1 MSRKLQAGIGF
12 IFITVIIDALGVGL
26 IIPVLP
32 RVIESFGDVGLS
44 QASSFYGLLIAL
56 YSLMAFL
63 FAGLM
68 GSLSDRF
75 GRRPVLLL
83 SLLGLGLDYVII
95 ALAPNLSWLIVGRVL
110 AGIFGASQV
119 TALAYIADVSPPQD
133 RAKNFGL
140 IGAAF
145 GLGFIIGPLL
155 GGVLGG
161 IELRLPFW
169 VAAGL
174 SLLNVLYGLLVLP
187 ESLPPERRQP
197 FRWSRANPVGSLMAL
212 RRTPSALTLTAVYGL
227 TRLSLNGLIAVWVL
241 YTGFRLGWNVTQ
253 IGLSLAFT
261 GICLAVVQGGMVGP
275 VVARLGEVKTTLLG
289 LTLST
294 LAYVLFGLFTTGWM
308 LYAAIV
314 LSASGG
320 LVAPTL
326 QGMISSR
333 VPPTEQGLLQGALAS
348 LNNLANVVA
357 PPVVAGLFAYVVSP
371 SVRSGF
377 VGTPL
382 FLCALVEGSA
392 LLVTWVAFRRL
403 KPPADNVNPSIPHSV
418 QF

>member
-1 MSRKLQAGIGF
+1 MSRKFQASIGF
-12 IFITVIIDALGVGL
+12 IFITVMIDALGVGL

-32 RVIESFGDVGLS
+32 RVIESFGGVGLS

-63 FAGLM
+63 FASLM

-119 TALAYIADVSPPQD
+119 TALAYIADVSAPQD

-145 GLGFIIGPLL
+145 GLGFIVGPLL
-155 GGVLGG
+155 GGILGG

-174 SLLNVLYGLLVLP
+174 SLLNLLYGLLVLP
-187 ESLPPERRQP
+187 ESLPPENRQP

-212 RRTPSALTLTAVYGL
+212 RRTPSALTLTAAYGL

-241 YTGFRLGWNVTQ
+241 YTGFRFGWNVTQ

-261 GICLAVVQGGMVGP
+261 GICLAVVQGGLVGP

-294 LAYVLFGLFTTGWM
+294 LAYVLFGLSTTGWM

-326 QGMISSR
+326 QGLISSR

-357 PPVVAGLFAYVVSP
+357 PPVVAGLFAYFVSTP
-371 SVRSGF
+371 ARSGF
-377 VGTPL
+377 AGAPL
-382 FLCALVEGSA
+382 FLCALIESSA
-392 LLVTWVAFRRL
+392 LLVAWLAFRHL
-403 KPPADNVNPSIPHSV
+403 KRPSDNVDPLIPNSA
-418 QF
+418 QP